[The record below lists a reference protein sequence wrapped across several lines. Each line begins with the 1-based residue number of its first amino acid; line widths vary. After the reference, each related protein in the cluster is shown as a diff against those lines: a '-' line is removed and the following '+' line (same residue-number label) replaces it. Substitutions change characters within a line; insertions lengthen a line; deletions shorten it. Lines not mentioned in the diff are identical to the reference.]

1 LWLSPADAD
10 ARGIEDGA
18 PIRIFNDRGACVA
31 CAAVT
36 ELIPAG
42 TGWMR
47 DGWEGVNRVT
57 SGDPVLPQEAIE
69 ICGFAAG
76 QSRFDAL
83 VEVAPV

>member
-1 LWLSPADAD
+1 L
-10 ARGIEDGA
+10 
-18 PIRIFNDRGACVA
+18 
-31 CAAVT
+31 
-36 ELIPAG
+36 
-42 TGWMR
+42 
-47 DGWEGVNRVT
+47 NRVT